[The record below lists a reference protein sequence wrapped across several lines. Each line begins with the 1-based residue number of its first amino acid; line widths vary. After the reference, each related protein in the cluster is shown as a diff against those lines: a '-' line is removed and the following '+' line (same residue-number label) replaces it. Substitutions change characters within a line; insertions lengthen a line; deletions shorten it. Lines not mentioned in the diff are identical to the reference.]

1 MLWVIFSTNSLLL
14 RSRLKP
20 PGRPSALPRGRQ
32 GVVVKA
38 KQAYIIVP
46 EGFQADFE
54 PKFNKAL
61 KREKE
66 VLNPKSI
73 GGKYSSSSFPKA
85 EWQGMIVIM
94 RDKTM
99 NVTTIRRNG

>member
-1 MLWVIFSTNSLLL
+1 
-14 RSRLKP
+14 P

-61 KREKE
+61 SGVK
-66 VLNPKSI
+66 NYYPKTERTQRI
-73 GGKYSSSSFPKA
+73 K
-85 EWQGMIVIM
+85 
-94 RDKTM
+94 D
-99 NVTTIRRNG
+99 